1 MRYGL
6 IGEKL
11 GHSFSKIIHEQLA
24 DYTYDL
30 IPLTRDELD
39 AFLREKQ
46 FSALNVTIP
55 YKETVIPY
63 LDEVDSR
70 AQKIGAV
77 NTVVNRNGRLCGYNT
92 DFYGFRY
99 LLQKNGI
106 DVAGKK
112 ALVLGKGG
120 ASKALSAHH
129 ERTKDSYASNP
140 DIDLSRTAQN
150 FHLVTPRWSYEQE
163 IKHRIQTAGCRVRKD
178 SVKFVD
184 TLVTVS
190 PEFAKAHE
198 VEMPEYFRRAFDFLK
213 ERVGEENIFSAVVH
227 MDEKTPHMHLCFV
240 PLTRDKRLSA
250 KEILGNKKSMIR
262 WQDDFYAC
270 MAERWP
276 ELERGTPAV
285 ETKRRHLTP
294 QWYKKVTAM
303 DAKLEQLEATLNNI
317 NVFNAGKKREE
328 AVALLAQLLPEV
340 ESFQAETQ
348 RLRDTIAHERRNASF
363 QREINADLRNE
374 LKAERNHSFDQSMKL
389 SELERRCKRA
399 ERLLSKIPQEELD
412 KLLPKQKGLER

>member
-1 MRYGL
+1 MAYA
-6 IGEKL
+6 I
-11 GHSFSKIIHEQLA
+11 
-24 DYTYDL
+24 
-30 IPLTRDELD
+30 
-39 AFLREKQ
+39 LRFAKH
-46 FSALNVTIP
+46 
-55 YKETVIPY
+55 
-63 LDEVDSR
+63 
-70 AQKIGAV
+70 
-77 NTVVNRNGRLCGYNT
+77 
-92 DFYGFRY
+92 
-99 LLQKNGI
+99 
-106 DVAGKK
+106 
-112 ALVLGKGG
+112 KGG

-163 IKHRIQTAGCRVRKD
+163 IRHRIQTAGCRVRKD

-198 VEMPEYFRRAFDFLK
+198 AEMPEYFRRAFDFLK
-213 ERVGEENIFSAVVH
+213 ERVGEENIISAVVH

-303 DAKLEQLEATLNNI
+303 DAKLEQMEATLNNI

-389 SELERRCKRA
+389 SELERRYKRA
-399 ERLLSKIPQEELD
+399 EKLLSKIPQEELD

>member
-1 MRYGL
+1 MAYA
-6 IGEKL
+6 I
-11 GHSFSKIIHEQLA
+11 
-24 DYTYDL
+24 
-30 IPLTRDELD
+30 
-39 AFLREKQ
+39 LRFAKH
-46 FSALNVTIP
+46 T
-55 YKETVIPY
+55 
-63 LDEVDSR
+63 
-70 AQKIGAV
+70 
-77 NTVVNRNGRLCGYNT
+77 
-92 DFYGFRY
+92 
-99 LLQKNGI
+99 
-106 DVAGKK
+106 
-112 ALVLGKGG
+112 GG
-120 ASKALSAHH
+120 ASTALSAHH

-150 FHLVTPRWSYEQE
+150 FHLVTPRWSYEQK
-163 IKHRIQTAGCRVRKD
+163 IKHRIQTAGCWVRKG

-213 ERVGEENIFSAVVH
+213 ERVGEENIISAVVH

-240 PLTRDKRLSA
+240 SLTRDKRLSA

-285 ETKRRHLTP
+285 EAKRRHLTP

-317 NVFNAGKKREE
+317 NVFNAGKKRDE

-389 SELERRCKRA
+389 SELERRYKRA
-399 ERLLSKIPQEELD
+399 EKLLSKIPQEELD

>member
-1 MRYGL
+1 MAYA
-6 IGEKL
+6 I
-11 GHSFSKIIHEQLA
+11 
-24 DYTYDL
+24 
-30 IPLTRDELD
+30 
-39 AFLREKQ
+39 LRFAKH
-46 FSALNVTIP
+46 
-55 YKETVIPY
+55 
-63 LDEVDSR
+63 
-70 AQKIGAV
+70 
-77 NTVVNRNGRLCGYNT
+77 
-92 DFYGFRY
+92 
-99 LLQKNGI
+99 
-106 DVAGKK
+106 
-112 ALVLGKGG
+112 KGG

-163 IKHRIQTAGCRVRKD
+163 IRHRIQTAGCRVRKD

-198 VEMPEYFRRAFDFLK
+198 AEMPEYFRRAFDFLK
-213 ERVGEENIFSAVVH
+213 ERVGEENIISAVVH

-262 WQDDFYAC
+262 WQDDFYVC

-303 DAKLEQLEATLNNI
+303 DAKLEQLEATLNGVNI
-317 NVFNAGKKREE
+317 LNAGKKRSE

-374 LKAERNHSFDQSMKL
+374 LKAERSHSFDQSMKL
-389 SELERRCKRA
+389 SELERRYKRA
-399 ERLLSKIPQEELD
+399 EKLLSKIPQEELD

>member
-1 MRYGL
+1 MAYA
-6 IGEKL
+6 I
-11 GHSFSKIIHEQLA
+11 
-24 DYTYDL
+24 
-30 IPLTRDELD
+30 
-39 AFLREKQ
+39 LRFAKH
-46 FSALNVTIP
+46 
-55 YKETVIPY
+55 
-63 LDEVDSR
+63 
-70 AQKIGAV
+70 
-77 NTVVNRNGRLCGYNT
+77 
-92 DFYGFRY
+92 
-99 LLQKNGI
+99 
-106 DVAGKK
+106 
-112 ALVLGKGG
+112 KGG

-163 IKHRIQTAGCRVRKD
+163 IKHRIQTTGCRVRKD

-198 VEMPEYFRRAFDFLK
+198 AEMPEYFRRAFDFLK
-213 ERVGEENIFSAVVH
+213 ERVGEENIISAVVH

-303 DAKLEQLEATLNNI
+303 DAKLDKVEEILSGI
-317 NVFNAGKKREE
+317 NLLNAGKKREE
-328 AVALLAQLLPEV
+328 AMEALRQLLPEV
-340 ESFQAETQ
+340 ESFEAETR
-348 RLRDTIAHERRNASF
+348 RLQDMIASSRMEHRSQQQENTALRKEPNKERDRNFEQNVKISALT
-363 QREINADLRNE
+363 Q
-374 LKAERNHSFDQSMKL
+374 
-389 SELERRCKRA
+389 RCKRA
-399 ERLLSKIPQEELD
+399 E
-412 KLLPKQKGLER
+412 KLLEKVPPEVLEHIKRKATARER

>member
-163 IKHRIQTAGCRVRKD
+163 IRHRIQTAGCRVRKD

>member
-1 MRYGL
+1 MAYA
-6 IGEKL
+6 I
-11 GHSFSKIIHEQLA
+11 
-24 DYTYDL
+24 
-30 IPLTRDELD
+30 
-39 AFLREKQ
+39 LRFAKH
-46 FSALNVTIP
+46 
-55 YKETVIPY
+55 
-63 LDEVDSR
+63 
-70 AQKIGAV
+70 
-77 NTVVNRNGRLCGYNT
+77 
-92 DFYGFRY
+92 
-99 LLQKNGI
+99 
-106 DVAGKK
+106 
-112 ALVLGKGG
+112 KGG

-140 DIDLSRTAQN
+140 NIDPSRTAQN
-150 FHLVTPRWSYEQE
+150 FHLVTPQWSYEQE
-163 IKHRIQTAGCRVRKD
+163 IRHRIQTAGCRVRKD

-227 MDEKTPHMHLCFV
+227 MDETTPHMHLCFV

-317 NVFNAGKKREE
+317 NVFNAGKKRDE

-348 RLRDTIAHERRNASF
+348 RLRDMIASSRLEQHSQQQENAELRKELNKERDRNFEQNVNISALT
-363 QREINADLRNE
+363 Q
-374 LKAERNHSFDQSMKL
+374 
-389 SELERRCKRA
+389 RCKRA
-399 ERLLSKIPQEELD
+399 E
-412 KLLPKQKGLER
+412 KLLEKVPSEVLEHIKRKATVRKR

>member
-1 MRYGL
+1 MAYA
-6 IGEKL
+6 I
-11 GHSFSKIIHEQLA
+11 
-24 DYTYDL
+24 
-30 IPLTRDELD
+30 
-39 AFLREKQ
+39 LRFAKH
-46 FSALNVTIP
+46 
-55 YKETVIPY
+55 
-63 LDEVDSR
+63 
-70 AQKIGAV
+70 
-77 NTVVNRNGRLCGYNT
+77 
-92 DFYGFRY
+92 
-99 LLQKNGI
+99 
-106 DVAGKK
+106 
-112 ALVLGKGG
+112 KGG

-190 PEFAKAHE
+190 PEFAKARE

-213 ERVGEENIFSAVVH
+213 ERVGEENIISAVVH

-328 AVALLAQLLPEV
+328 AVALLAQLLPGEGGAAARGGGEGEV
-340 ESFQAETQ
+340 LRAALQRQGDAVPAKALGGLLQPLGQAAPGQ
-348 RLRDTIAHERRNASF
+348 
-363 QREINADLRNE
+363 
-374 LKAERNHSFDQSMKL
+374 
-389 SELERRCKRA
+389 
-399 ERLLSKIPQEELD
+399 
-412 KLLPKQKGLER
+412 GGG